1 MFRNCISFN
10 SNVKMFDGI
19 TNAQYMFYDCQG
31 FNANVIFPNTL
42 KNADHMLSN
51 CYMLNRPIKFP
62 DSCTTLTY
70 ALANCY
76 EFNQDF
82 DKVVRQQVV
91 TRHETDSATGREG
104 KGRLSRDS
112 AARQR
117 PVTPAHQGHP
127 AEGAAVS

>member
-1 MFRNCISFN
+1 MPVWQNRFFDSKKVKRQKSKADYGFFFVILHPIYFN
-10 SNVKMFDGI
+10 KVKTD
-19 TNAQYMFYDCQG
+19 N
-31 FNANVIFPNTL
+31 
-42 KNADHMLSN
+42 K
-51 CYMLNRPIKFP
+51 R
-62 DSCTTLTY
+62 
-70 ALANCY
+70 Y

-117 PVTPAHQGHP
+117 SVTPAHQGQP
-127 AEGAAVS
+127 AEGTAVS